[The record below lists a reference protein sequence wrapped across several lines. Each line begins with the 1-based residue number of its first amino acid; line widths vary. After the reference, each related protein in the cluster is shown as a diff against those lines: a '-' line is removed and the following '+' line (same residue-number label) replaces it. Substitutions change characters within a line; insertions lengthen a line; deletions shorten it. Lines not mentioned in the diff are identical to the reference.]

1 MNDTQCW
8 TASDSRDLYKI
19 DKWGHGFF
27 KVSDKGEVTVTVKDT
42 HGNET
47 HASIVDIINH
57 MRETHADFQ
66 LPTLFR
72 FPSILRSRIEELFH
86 TFNTEMERQDYKGR
100 FSGVY
105 PVKVNQQQQV
115 IREVTEIGREY
126 HYGLEVGTK
135 PELLAALAYF
145 HDKDAPL
152 ICNGYKDREFV
163 DIALRAQQMGLN
175 VILVLETAEEL
186 PIIQETAALLG
197 VQPTLG
203 LRVKLSTESSGL
215 WQESGGEN
223 SPFGLNFPQIVALVD
238 TLKAAGQLHWLRML
252 HYHQGSQVPEISDI
266 RAAVYEAARIYV
278 SLYQEGAPMGILD
291 CGGGLAVDYDGSH
304 SNSPS
309 SKNYTVSE
317 YCADLIE
324 GIRQVT
330 DQAGVPNPDIITESG
345 RAIVAYYSMLVFNI
359 LDVTQM
365 DPVAPPMITVDQ
377 PHHMLLNLADLVES
391 VNKLPA
397 TECYNDARYYYEQ
410 IRSLFY
416 HGVISLREKAYADEV
431 YWYVTRRSVRMMIEN
446 EETIPDELEKLSSH
460 MVDYYY
466 GNFSIFQSL
475 PDSWALHQIFPIMP
489 IHRLEEEPTRKAVI
503 SDITCDCDGLLDR
516 FISEDSDPQQSHL
529 LLHSLHSDS
538 ENNLNDYYLG
548 AFLVGAYQE
557 TLGDLHNL
565 LGDTNVVSV
574 TYEDGELKHEIKLLG
589 DTVSEVLSYLEYR
602 DEDLLS
608 SFQTSVDSAVTNGN
622 LPLEKGET
630 IMETYRKILDSYTY
644 FARWRKPTQPQD
656 ED

>member
-1 MNDTQCW
+1 MTDENSWNAT
-8 TASDSRDLYKI
+8 DSSDLYKI
-19 DKWGHGFF
+19 EKWGHSYFD
-27 KVSDKGEVTVTVKDT
+27 VSDKGEVTVTVRDNS
-42 HGNET
+42 GNAT
-47 HASIVDIINH
+47 KASIVDIINH
-57 MRETHADFQ
+57 MRETEPDFQ

-72 FPSILRSRIEELFH
+72 FPSILRSRIEELFS
-86 TFNTEMERQDYKGR
+86 TFNTEMERQNYKGR
-100 FSGVY
+100 FRGVY

-115 IREVTEIGREY
+115 IREVTEIGREF

-145 HDKDAPL
+145 HDRDAPL
-152 ICNGYKDREFV
+152 ICNGYKDSEFV

-175 VILVLETAEEL
+175 VILVIETAEEL
-186 PIIQETAALLG
+186 PIIQECAAQIG
-197 VQPTLG
+197 IEPTIG
-203 LRVKLSTESSGL
+203 LRVKLFTESSGL
-215 WQESGGEN
+215 WQESGGEK
-223 SPFGLNFPQIVALVD
+223 SPFGLNFPQIVHLID
-238 TLKAAGQLHWLRML
+238 TLKAAGQLHWLKML
-252 HYHQGSQVPEISDI
+252 HYHQGSQVPQISDI

-278 SLYQEGAPMGILD
+278 SLYNEGAPMGILD

-345 RAIVAYYSMLVFNI
+345 RAIVAYYSVLVFNI
-359 LDVTQM
+359 LDVTKM
-365 DPVAPPMITVDQ
+365 DPVAPPEISIES
-377 PHHMLLNLADLVES
+377 PHHMSLNLADLVS
-391 VNKLPA
+391 SIDVMPA

-431 YWYVTRRSVRMMIEN
+431 YWYVTRKVLRLLAEN
-446 EETIPDELEKLSSH
+446 DEVVPDDLQELSSH

-475 PDSWALHQIFPIMP
+475 PDSWAMHQVFPIMP
-489 IHRLEEEPTRKAVI
+489 IHRLNEEPKRKAVI

-516 FISEDSDPQQSHL
+516 FVSDDSEPQQSHL
-529 LLHSLHSDS
+529 LLHSLETD
-538 ENNLNDYYLG
+538 ENEATQDYFLG
-548 AFLVGAYQE
+548 VFLVGAYQE

-574 TYEDGELKHEIKLLG
+574 TYDNGKLKHEVKLLG

-602 DEDLLS
+602 DDELLQ
-608 SFQTSVDSAVTNGN
+608 SFQQSVDGSVSSGI
-622 LPLEKGET
+622 LPAEKRDT
-630 IMETYRKILDSYTY
+630 MLATYRKILNSYTY
-644 FARWRKPTQPQD
+644 FARWRGKPSAQ
-656 ED
+656 